1 LPGVF
6 VVVSDRERR
15 AIMLII
21 WVAIAAGSGA
31 VVELLYLA
39 ARWALG

>member
-1 LPGVF
+1 VPGVLF
-6 VVVSDRERR
+6 VVSDRERR

-39 ARWALG
+39 ARWLFG